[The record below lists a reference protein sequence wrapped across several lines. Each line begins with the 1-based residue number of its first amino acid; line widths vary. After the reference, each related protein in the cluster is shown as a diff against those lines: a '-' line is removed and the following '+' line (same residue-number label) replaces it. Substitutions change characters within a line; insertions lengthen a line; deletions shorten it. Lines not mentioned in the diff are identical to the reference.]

1 MVAEWKK
8 KSFARVCKKECIEGQ
23 PLNLW
28 CLSDF
33 YDFSILA
40 KAVLPNQYGLANHWN
55 TTEIVFLFK
64 GT

>member
-1 MVAEWKK
+1 MVAEWKR

-40 KAVLPNQYGLANHWN
+40 KAVLPNQYGLANH
-55 TTEIVFLFK
+55 
-64 GT
+64 